1 MIMFVGFCRWIEIP
15 LVVVSTHLDAPS
27 SVVLGGL
34 LAAMRLLTYQ
44 RHWRI
49 SIVTAGGSSVLMML
63 LFSFKFS
70 PEKSEK
76 LKSKER
82 FGLAY
87 DIWMQ
92 DDARTGL
99 KYSINRCKLQTLG
112 FLGWSAYW
120 KKLQLQF
127 LTMEISVNI
136 HGSDKNN
143 WPSAKAQLKQL
154 RLISHS
160 PSRSKPNLRKMET
173 IEINLSTAFHSIFP
187 EDFLGLQNFFHR
199 KSWENW
205 SKHVQTHPLRADF
218 PTWICL
224 DTGLPSEIPNLPGA
238 DAANPTV
245 DFVGFHEIS
254 RRNTWFFCSC
264 WYIIKSHLFWIA
276 KSRVFCSTLP

>member
-1 MIMFVGFCRWIEIP
+1 
-15 LVVVSTHLDAPS
+15 
-27 SVVLGGL
+27 
-34 LAAMRLLTYQ
+34 
-44 RHWRI
+44 
-49 SIVTAGGSSVLMML
+49 
-63 LFSFKFS
+63 
-70 PEKSEK
+70 
-76 LKSKER
+76 
-82 FGLAY
+82 
-87 DIWMQ
+87 
-92 DDARTGL
+92 
-99 KYSINRCKLQTLG
+99 
-112 FLGWSAYW
+112 
-120 KKLQLQF
+120 
-127 LTMEISVNI
+127 MEISVNI

-187 EDFLGLQNFFHR
+187 EDFLGLQIFFHR

-264 WYIIKSHLFWIA
+264 WYIMKSHLFWIA
-276 KSRVFCSTLP
+276 KSGVFCSTLP

>member
-1 MIMFVGFCRWIEIP
+1 

-112 FLGWSAYW
+112 FLG
-120 KKLQLQF
+120 
-127 LTMEISVNI
+127 
-136 HGSDKNN
+136 
-143 WPSAKAQLKQL
+143 
-154 RLISHS
+154 
-160 PSRSKPNLRKMET
+160 
-173 IEINLSTAFHSIFP
+173 
-187 EDFLGLQNFFHR
+187 
-199 KSWENW
+199 
-205 SKHVQTHPLRADF
+205 
-218 PTWICL
+218 
-224 DTGLPSEIPNLPGA
+224 
-238 DAANPTV
+238 
-245 DFVGFHEIS
+245 
-254 RRNTWFFCSC
+254 
-264 WYIIKSHLFWIA
+264 
-276 KSRVFCSTLP
+276 

>member
-15 LVVVSTHLDAPS
+15 FVVVSTHLDAPS
-27 SVVLGGL
+27 SVVLGGVAGRHEIAHIPVP
-34 LAAMRLLTYQ
+34 LANISTCVG
-44 RHWRI
+44 
-49 SIVTAGGSSVLMML
+49 SIVTACDSSVLMML
-63 LFSFKFS
+63 LFGLKFS
-70 PEKSEK
+70 SEKSEK

-120 KKLQLQF
+120 KKLRLQF

-160 PSRSKPNLRKMET
+160 PSRSKPSLRKMET

-187 EDFLGLQNFFHR
+187 EDFG
-199 KSWENW
+199 S
-205 SKHVQTHPLRADF
+205 ADF
-218 PTWICL
+218 FP
-224 DTGLPSEIPNLPGA
+224 
-238 DAANPTV
+238 
-245 DFVGFHEIS
+245 
-254 RRNTWFFCSC
+254 
-264 WYIIKSHLFWIA
+264 
-276 KSRVFCSTLP
+276 